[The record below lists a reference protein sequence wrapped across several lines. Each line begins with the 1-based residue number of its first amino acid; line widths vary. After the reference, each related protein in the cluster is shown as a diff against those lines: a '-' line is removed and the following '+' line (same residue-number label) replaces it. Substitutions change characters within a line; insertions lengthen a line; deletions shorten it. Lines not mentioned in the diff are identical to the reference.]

1 MEQSKQSWMFF
12 TSSRRGVSPT
22 TEVRFVE
29 DVDRIGIEC
38 FFKMFIQA
46 IYGNIKLLRTGIV
59 SFF

>member
-29 DVDRIGIEC
+29 DVDTIEIEC

-46 IYGNIKLLRTGIV
+46 NYGNIKLLRTGIV